1 VRKLIA
7 AALAAAVIASPLAA
21 PASAQSLTITPAAGS
36 QSDTFTIEGTGLPA
50 GLALDINFQ
59 SPSGEV
65 FSTAALNKVV
75 VVDPEGDFTFEVNP
89 TVDFAGQPTG
99 TWLVQVC
106 AAGTDQ
112 CAQTDFN
119 IGG

>member
-7 AALAAAVIASPLAA
+7 AAFAAAVVASPFASPAA
-21 PASAQSLTITPAAGS
+21 AQSLTISPAAGS
-36 QSDTFTIEGTGLPA
+36 QADTFTVAGEDLMG
-50 GLALDINFQ
+50 GLALDINFV

-65 FSTAALNKVV
+65 FSTAAMNKVV
-75 VVDPEGDFTFEVNP
+75 VVNPEGDFAFEVNP

-99 TWLVQVC
+99 TWIVQVC

-119 IGG
+119 IGE